1 MSMKKTNMIMAC
13 DNMGECPYCGKT
25 VDSSEMVCPHCGA
38 NLSALDD
45 ECPFCGRLIDSSDF
59 LCPHCGANVYEYW
72 YGED

>member
-1 MSMKKTNMIMAC
+1 MSMKKTKMIMTC
-13 DNMGECPYCGKT
+13 DNIGECPHCGKT